1 MQQLEYEI
9 DMIEKMGFTDYF
21 LIVWDFVRF
30 GKIRRDPGRPR
41 TRQRSRLDGDLL
53 PAYYRN

>member
-21 LIVWDFVRF
+21 LIVGFCELC
-30 GKIRRDPGRPR
+30 KIRRDPGRPR

-53 PAYYRN
+53 PTYYRN

>member
-21 LIVWDFVRF
+21 LIV
-30 GKIRRDPGRPR
+30 GISCALQNPPGSRSAR

-53 PAYYRN
+53 PPYYRN